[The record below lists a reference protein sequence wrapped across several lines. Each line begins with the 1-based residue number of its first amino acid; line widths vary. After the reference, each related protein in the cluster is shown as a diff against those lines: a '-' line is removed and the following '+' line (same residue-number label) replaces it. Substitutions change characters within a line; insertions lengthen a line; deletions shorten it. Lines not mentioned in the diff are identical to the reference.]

1 MEQSYRAASAHSSR
15 FPFLIAQF
23 VDRRIPAEFFSTQ
36 FRELQ
41 NTRVTYLD
49 AEVSSVIGMLS
60 VDVGAY
66 LGDVDLRGVDYID
79 AEQLWRAAGHAF
91 RDLMTLQSEQFEREA
106 HPVAGFVAFG
116 RAARVGCGAGGI
128 EIQHGLVRRLLD
140 WLFAAKVALLALL
153 VIGLHAQ
160 RVFDHLCQQAAQ
172 LVAIGDQKPRG
183 AAQCLQ
189 QGRLHDV
196 LGVVLSAQQWSE
208 TASHLP
214 FDEGS
219 FLLHQLGHGFLVAT
233 VPSQQQVSGRGHP
246 GIGCC
251 FRAAY
256 KGPRVAQDCRGVVWP
271 DIPVRHPWP
280 GRCEPGSGA
289 LGCAGECRP

>member
-15 FPFLIAQF
+15 FLFLIAQF

-106 HPVAGFVAFG
+106 G
-116 RAARVGCGAGGI
+116 
-128 EIQHGLVRRLLD
+128 
-140 WLFAAKVALLALL
+140 
-153 VIGLHAQ
+153 
-160 RVFDHLCQQAAQ
+160 
-172 LVAIGDQKPRG
+172 
-183 AAQCLQ
+183 
-189 QGRLHDV
+189 
-196 LGVVLSAQQWSE
+196 
-208 TASHLP
+208 
-214 FDEGS
+214 
-219 FLLHQLGHGFLVAT
+219 
-233 VPSQQQVSGRGHP
+233 
-246 GIGCC
+246 
-251 FRAAY
+251 
-256 KGPRVAQDCRGVVWP
+256 
-271 DIPVRHPWP
+271 
-280 GRCEPGSGA
+280 
-289 LGCAGECRP
+289 